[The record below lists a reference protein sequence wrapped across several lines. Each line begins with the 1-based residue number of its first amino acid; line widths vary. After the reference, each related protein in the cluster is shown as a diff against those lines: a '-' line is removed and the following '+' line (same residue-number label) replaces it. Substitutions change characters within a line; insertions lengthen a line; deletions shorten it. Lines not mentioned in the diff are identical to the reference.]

1 MYKSSA
7 LLLLSIASAAAFA
20 PSAMAP
26 GLNKLSAPATARRFT
41 KNIATNLNMEDSGF
55 LKSVPKPGSL
65 KGKGLSDQDRAAA
78 QGMDSEAAWEA
89 AQKQAA
95 NSGNIAVDFNPY
107 DSETGYWLGEW
118 ICADCGFIYGSR
130 GETQAF
136 ETLGRWYKCPQCAGP
151 RRRFAKKLGN
161 KVGGASGDGAIL
173 ISTGIGLVAILAAFI
188 FGLQISAF

>member
-7 LLLLSIASAAAFA
+7 LLLLTIASAAAFA
-20 PSAMAP
+20 PSALAP
-26 GLNKLSAPATARRFT
+26 GLQAKKRLTSPATRRF
-41 KNIATNLNMEDSGF
+41 NLATNLNMEDSSF
-55 LKSVPKPGSL
+55 LKNVPKSL
-65 KGKGLSDQDRAAA
+65 KDKGLSDSERASA

-89 AQKQAA
+89 QQKQALA
-95 NSGNIAVDFNPY
+95 AQSNVVVDFNPY
-107 DSETGYWLGEW
+107 DAETGYWLGEW

-173 ISTGIGLVAILAAFI
+173 ITTAIGALAIAGAFY
-188 FGLQISAF
+188 FALQISAF

>member
-1 MYKSSA
+1 
-7 LLLLSIASAAAFA
+7 L
-20 PSAMAP
+20 AP
-26 GLNKLSAPATARRFT
+26 GLQARRRLTSPATRRY
-41 KNIATNLNMEDSGF
+41 NLATNLNMEDSSF
-55 LKSVPKPGSL
+55 LKNVPKPGSL
-65 KGKGLSDQDRAAA
+65 KGAGLSDADRADA

-89 AQKQAA
+89 QQKQALA
-95 NSGNIAVDFNPY
+95 AASQNVAVNFNPY
-107 DSETGYWLGEW
+107 DAETGYWLGEY

-173 ISTGIGLVAILAAFI
+173 ITTAIGALAIAGAFY
-188 FGLQISAF
+188 FALQISAF

>member
-7 LLLLSIASAAAFA
+7 LLLLTIASASAFA
-20 PSAMAP
+20 PLALGPS
-26 GLNKLSAPATARRFT
+26 NKLSAPATRRFS
-41 KNIATNLNMEDSGF
+41 KNIATSLNMEDSSF
-55 LKSVPKPGSL
+55 LKGVPKPASL
-65 KGKGLSDQDRAAA
+65 KNKGLSDAERAAA
-78 QGMDSEAAWEA
+78 QSVDSEAAWEA

-95 NSGNIAVDFNPY
+95 SSTNIAVDFNPY
-107 DSETGYWLGEW
+107 DAETGYWLGEW

-173 ISTGIGLVAILAAFI
+173 ISTGIGLVAILGAFI